1 MREGLMDDT
10 GYQFDDYEPTEE
22 DIAYHMGAEDLAT
35 ILKSQ
40 YRNEENLVI
49 SIPQEE
55 LIRIIKEDFNI
66 YG

>member
-1 MREGLMDDT
+1 MREGLMDDS

-22 DIAYHMGAEDLAT
+22 DIAYRMGAEDLAT

-40 YRNEENLVI
+40 YLDAENLII
-49 SIPQEE
+49 SIPRET
-55 LIRIIKEDFNI
+55 LDRIIKESFNV

>member
-1 MREGLMDDT
+1 MREGLMDDS

-22 DIAYHMGAEDLAT
+22 DIAYRMGAEDLAT

-40 YRNEENLVI
+40 YLDAENLII
-49 SIPQEE
+49 SIPRET
-55 LIRIIKEDFNI
+55 LDKIIKESFNV